1 MKKLAILAVV
11 VLGLSACTATE
22 RGAVTGGA
30 IGAGAGLL
38 ATGNSTGA
46 LVGAAAGSV
55 VGALIGKSRDGRCIY
70 ERRDGSRYKA
80 RC

>member
-1 MKKLAILAVV
+1 MKKLAILAIII
-11 VLGLSACTATE
+11 LGLSACTATE
-22 RGAVTGGA
+22 RGATTGGL

-38 ATGNSTGA
+38 ATGDAGGA
-46 LVGAAAGSV
+46 LVGGAAGAV

>member
-1 MKKLAILAVV
+1 MKNLFIIAIVV
-11 VLGLSACTATE
+11 VGLSACTSTE
-22 RGAVTGGA
+22 RGATTGGL

-38 ATGNSTGA
+38 ATGNSTGI

-70 ERRDGSRYKA
+70 RRRDGSRYKA

>member
-1 MKKLAILAVV
+1 MKNFAIIAVLA
-11 VLGLSACTATE
+11 LGLSACTSTE

-38 ATGNSTGA
+38 ATGNSTGV

-70 ERRDGSRYKA
+70 RGRNGRRYVRD
-80 RC
+80 C